1 MLCPSAACCDMAG
14 PQTSVCA
21 YPAMAMHVEKEPPDS
36 GSERMATV
44 LRELATATGEADVHR
59 IACRWSRAL
68 TGADGA
74 AFVVRGRTAAVLAAE
89 DADEPLATSDAPA
102 LADWVM
108 QHDTAAVVE
117 DASTDDAAG
126 GPGVRALAIV
136 PVGGRGGAP
145 RAALA
150 VYWRHAHR
158 AGADELQALE
168 AVADATSFALASAWL
183 EAAAD
188 AARREAEAKAE
199 RLRHVQRITDAAL
212 ADLTVDAVL
221 TELLVRVREAL
232 GGDTATLLVLD
243 EGESVLRVR
252 AAVGLEVEVQ
262 QEIRVPVGR
271 GFAGRIASTLGPIV
285 LEEVDYESVVSRYIR
300 LKSLRSMAGV
310 PLLAE
315 GRLIGVLH
323 VSSMCPRRFGDADVD
338 LLGLAA
344 ERIAVAMERATAHE
358 AERQARA
365 AAEEAER
372 RAAFLAEAS
381 AALASSLDYEETLR
395 TLAQLAVPFLADW
408 CSVDMVEPDR
418 SVRRVALAHA
428 NPAKAAIARA
438 AATYPAD
445 PDGRHPRTRVL
456 RTGTSELIP
465 DVTPEGV
472 AQLGGDE
479 AYRRALAALA
489 YRSAMIVA
497 LAARGQIFGAITL
510 ATAESG
516 RRYGPADLAV
526 AEEVARRASA
536 AIDNA
541 RLYKQAEEA
550 NRLKDEFL
558 SIVSH
563 ELRTPLAAMLG
574 WVHVLRLDTG
584 ERAARAIETIER
596 SGRAQ
601 EKLIEDL
608 LDASRMITGR
618 LHLEMQRI
626 DFQPIVEAALETVRP
641 AAEAKGVLLDVVLGP
656 SPVAV
661 LGDADRLQ
669 QIVWNLLSNAVKFT
683 PAGGSVVVRNAVAR
697 GVIELVV
704 SDTGTGITAEFLPY
718 VFDRFR
724 QAEPAASRGRGGLG
738 LGLAIVRHLVEAHGG
753 RVGVTSPGEGRGAT
767 FTVTLPLAEERLAT
781 VGG

>member
-1 MLCPSAACCDMAG
+1 
-14 PQTSVCA
+14 
-21 YPAMAMHVEKEPPDS
+21 MAMHADNDPPDRTS
-36 GSERMATV
+36 GQLGT
-44 LRELATATGEADVHR
+44 LLHELASAPGQADIHR
-59 IACRWSRAL
+59 IACRWARSL

-74 AFVVRGRTAAVLAAE
+74 AFIVRGRTAAVLAAE
-89 DADEPLATSDAPA
+89 DADEPLGTSDAPA
-102 LADWVM
+102 LADWVL
-108 QHDTAAVVE
+108 QHETAAVVE
-117 DASTDDAAG
+117 DASIDDAG
-126 GPGVRALAIV
+126 SGPGVRALAIV
-136 PVGGRGGAP
+136 PIGGRGGAR

-158 AGADELQALE
+158 TGEDQLRALE
-168 AVADATSFALASAWL
+168 AVGDATSFALASAWL

-188 AARREAEAKAE
+188 AARREAEAKAD
-199 RLRHVQRITDAAL
+199 RLRQVQRITDAAL
-212 ADLTVDAVL
+212 ADLTVEAFL

-252 AAVGLEVEVQ
+252 AAVGLEIEVQ
-262 QEIRVPVGR
+262 EQVRVPVGR
-271 GFAGRIASTLGPIV
+271 GFAGRVASTLGPIV

-300 LKSLRSMAGV
+300 LKNIRSMAGV

-323 VSSMCPRRFGDADVD
+323 VGSMRPRRFGDADVE
-338 LLGLAA
+338 LLQLAA
-344 ERIAVAMERATAHE
+344 ERIAVAMERAAAHE

-365 AAEEAER
+365 GAEEAER

-381 AALASSLDYEETLR
+381 AALASSLDYEGTLR
-395 TLAQLAVPFLADW
+395 RLADLTVPFLADW
-408 CSVDMVEPDR
+408 CSVDMLDPDR
-418 SVRRVALAHA
+418 SVRRVALSHA
-428 NPAKAAIARA
+428 NPAKAAIARG

-456 RTGTSELIP
+456 RTGASELIP
-465 DVTPEGV
+465 DITPEGV
-472 AQLGGDE
+472 AQLGGDD

-489 YRSAMIVA
+489 YRSAIIVA

-516 RRYGPADLAV
+516 RRYGRADLAV
-526 AEEVARRASA
+526 AEELARRASA

-541 RLYKQAEEA
+541 RLYRQAQEA

-563 ELRTPLAAMLG
+563 ELRTPLAAILG
-574 WVHVLRLDTG
+574 WVRVLRVDTG
-584 ERAARAIETIER
+584 ERAARAIDTIER

-618 LHLEMQRI
+618 LRLDMHRV
-626 DFQPIVEAALETVRP
+626 DFTPIVEAALETVGP
-641 AAEAKGVLLDVVLGP
+641 AAEAKGVSLDVALAP
-656 SPVAV
+656 SSVTV
-661 LGDADRLQ
+661 FGDADRLQ
-669 QIVWNLLSNAVKFT
+669 QVVWNLLSNAVKFT
-683 PAGGSVVVRNAVAR
+683 PAGGSVVVRSAVAR
-697 GVIELVV
+697 DVVEVVV
-704 SDTGTGITAEFLPY
+704 SDTGTGITADFLPY

-753 RVGVTSPGEGRGAT
+753 NVAVASPGEGRGAT
-767 FTVTLPLAEERLAT
+767 FTVTLPLAEARLAT
-781 VGG
+781 AGG

>member
-1 MLCPSAACCDMAG
+1 
-14 PQTSVCA
+14 
-21 YPAMAMHVEKEPPDS
+21 MHAENDPPDS
-36 GSERMATV
+36 TSGRLATL
-44 LRELATATGEADVHR
+44 LRQLATATGQADVHR
-59 IACRWSRAL
+59 IACRSARSL

-74 AFVVRGRTAAVLAAE
+74 AFIVRGRTAAVLAAE
-89 DADEPLATSDAPA
+89 DADEPLGTSDAPA

-108 QHDTAAVVE
+108 QHETAAVVE
-117 DASTDDAAG
+117 DASTDDAR
-126 GPGVRALAIV
+126 GVPVVRSLAIV

-150 VYWRHAHR
+150 VYWRHLHR
-158 AGADELQALE
+158 ADADQLRALE
-168 AVADATSFALASAWL
+168 VVADATSFALAAAWL

-199 RLRHVQRITDAAL
+199 RLRVVQRITDAAL
-212 ADLTVDAVL
+212 ADLTVDAFL

-232 GGDTATLLVLD
+232 GGDTATLLVVD
-243 EGESVLRVR
+243 EREAALLVR

-262 QEIRVPVGR
+262 EEVRVPLGR

-323 VSSMCPRRFGDADVD
+323 VGSMRPRRFGDADVE
-338 LLGLAA
+338 LLQLAA

-381 AALASSLDYEETLR
+381 AALVSSLDYEDTLR
-395 TLAQLAVPFLADW
+395 TLAQLTVPFLADW

-456 RTGTSELIP
+456 RTGASELIP
-465 DVTPEGV
+465 DVTPEGL

-489 YRSAMIVA
+489 YRSAIIVA
-497 LAARGQIFGAITL
+497 LAARGQVFGAITL

-526 AEEVARRASA
+526 AEELARRASA

-541 RLYKQAEEA
+541 RLYRQAQEA

-574 WVHVLRLDTG
+574 WVRVLRLDKG

-618 LHLEMQRI
+618 LCLEMERV
-626 DFQPIVEAALETVRP
+626 DFQPVVAAALETVRP
-641 AAEAKGVLLDVVLGP
+641 AAEAKGVSVDVALGA
-656 SPVAV
+656 SAVTV

-669 QIVWNLLSNAVKFT
+669 QVVWNLLSNAVKFT
-683 PAGGSVVVRNAVAR
+683 PAGGTVEVRTAVTRDVVD
-697 GVIELVV
+697 LVV
-704 SDTGTGITAEFLPY
+704 SDTGTGITADFLPY

-753 RVGVTSPGEGRGAT
+753 TVAVTSAGEGRGAT
-767 FTVTLPLAEERLAT
+767 FTVTLPLAEARLAR

>member
-1 MLCPSAACCDMAG
+1 
-14 PQTSVCA
+14 
-21 YPAMAMHVEKEPPDS
+21 MAMHAENDSPD
-36 GSERMATV
+36 GANGRLATL
-44 LRELATATGEADVHR
+44 LRELATAPGQADVQR
-59 IACRWSRAL
+59 IACRWARTL

-74 AFVVRGRTAAVLAAE
+74 AFIVRGRTSAVLAAE
-89 DADEPLATSDAPA
+89 DADEPLGASDAPA

-108 QHDTAAVVE
+108 RHDTAAVVD
-117 DASTDDAAG
+117 DASTDERIADDARTVG
-126 GPGVRALAIV
+126 TVRALAIV

-145 RAALA
+145 SAALA

-158 AGADELQALE
+158 ANADHLRALE
-168 AVADATSFALASAWL
+168 AVADATAFALAAAWL
-183 EAAAD
+183 EAAAEV
-188 AARREAEAKAE
+188 ARREAEAKTE

-212 ADLTVDAVL
+212 ADLTVDAFL

-232 GGDTATLLVLD
+232 GGDTATLLVPD
-243 EGESVLRVR
+243 ESEAVLRVR
-252 AAVGLEVEVQ
+252 AAVGFEIEVQ
-262 QEIRVPVGR
+262 QEVRVPVGH

-285 LEEVDYESVVSRYIR
+285 LEEVDYASVFSRYIR

-323 VSSMCPRRFGDADVD
+323 VGSMRPRRFGDADVD
-338 LLGLAA
+338 LLELAT

-358 AERQARA
+358 AERKARS

-381 AALASSLDYEETLR
+381 ATLASSLDYEATLR
-395 TLAQLAVPFLADW
+395 KLAQLAVPFLADW
-408 CSVDMVEPDR
+408 CSVDMVDPDR

-428 NPAKAAIARA
+428 DPAKAAIARG

-445 PDGRHPRTRVL
+445 PEGRHPRTRVL
-456 RTGTSELIP
+456 RTGASELIP

-479 AYRRALAALA
+479 AYRRAFAALG
-489 YRSAMIVA
+489 YRSGMIVA

-516 RRYGPADLAV
+516 RRYGPANLAI
-526 AEEVARRASA
+526 AEELARRASA

-541 RLYKQAEEA
+541 RLYKQAQEA

-574 WVHVLRLDTG
+574 WARVLRIDTG
-584 ERAARAIETIER
+584 ERTARAIDTIER

-608 LDASRMITGR
+608 LDVSRMITGR
-618 LHLEMQRI
+618 LRLEMERV

-641 AAEAKGVLLDVVLGP
+641 TAEAKGVSLDVAVAP
-656 SPVAV
+656 ASVAV
-661 LGDADRLQ
+661 LGDAHRLQ
-669 QIVWNLLSNAVKFT
+669 QVVWNLLSNAVKFT
-683 PAGGSVVVRNAVAR
+683 PAGGSVVVRTSVAND
-697 GVIELVV
+697 VVELVV
-704 SDTGTGITAEFLPY
+704 SDTGRGIAAEFLPY

-738 LGLAIVRHLVEAHGG
+738 LGLAIVHHLVEAHGG
-753 RVGVTSPGEGRGAT
+753 SVAVTSPGEGQGAT
-767 FTVTLPLAEERLAT
+767 FTVTLPLVEEQLAT
-781 VGG
+781 AGG